1 MLQGARSAHLPQST
15 LEGLGVAIR
24 SLADLAGFADR
35 NGVRRV
41 ADSIWER
48 QLLRSA
54 LLDVR
59 DVGSGTVATGQDRD
73 RRPSRARSGW
83 PAPDLRHRSDW
94 RLLRA
99 QIELGR
105 EKHTPWGIRRPRR
118 FSPLKRGCEL
128 VRDGLASTGLL
139 PTLTR
144 FSLDIRRTEIDL
156 TFADLPAAFD
166 GYRILQISDPHFD
179 AIDGIAETIRAR
191 AAGVPVDL
199 CVFTGDYRAA
209 ETGSFRQ
216 RSILAPMAR
225 IVDEIA
231 ASDGSLAV
239 LGNHD
244 THEMVEPLEEV
255 VGVRVLTNEQVE
267 VARDGHTISLLGFDD
282 PYRFYSASS
291 RHFAATLASQ
301 LGTGEQ
307 ESSQAHPFRIML
319 VHTPDLAEKA
329 SRLGCAL
336 YLCGHTHGGQIC
348 LPGGRPIVQHL
359 HKETRLGRGLWRRR
373 QMVGYTSLGA
383 GVAGSL
389 PIRLFAPGEITLFRL
404 RRAKA

>member
-1 MLQGARSAHLPQST
+1 
-15 LEGLGVAIR
+15 
-24 SLADLAGFADR
+24 
-35 NGVRRV
+35 
-41 ADSIWER
+41 
-48 QLLRSA
+48 LRSA

-59 DVGSGTVATGQDRD
+59 DVYAGGILREQGGATRAGRD
-73 RRPSRARSGW
+73 RAGW

-99 QIELGR
+99 QIEHSR
-105 EKHTPWGIRRPRR
+105 EMHTPWGLRRQRR

-128 VRDGLASTGLL
+128 VRDGLGAAGLL
-139 PTLTR
+139 PALAR

-156 TFADLPAAFD
+156 AFPDLPAAFD
-166 GYRILQISDPHFD
+166 GYCILQISDPHFD
-179 AIDGIAETIRAR
+179 AVEGIADAIRAR
-191 AAGVPVDL
+191 VAGLPVDL

-216 RSILAPMAR
+216 RSILHPMAK
-225 IVDEIA
+225 IVEEVA
-231 ASDGSLAV
+231 AGDGSLAV

-244 THEMVEPLEEV
+244 CHEMLEPLEDV
-255 VGVRVLTNEQVE
+255 VGVRVLVNEQVE
-267 VARDGHTISLLGFDD
+267 IARDGQSITLIGFDD

-291 RHFAATLASQ
+291 RRFAATLASRF
-301 LGTGEQ
+301 GTGEPAPG
-307 ESSQAHPFRIML
+307 EGEPFRIML
-319 VHTPDLAEKA
+319 VHTPDLAEEA
-329 SRLGCAL
+329 ARLGCAL

-359 HKETRLGRGLWRRR
+359 HKERRLGRGLWRRR

-389 PIRLFAPGEITLFRL
+389 PIRLFAPPEITLFRL
-404 RRAKA
+404 RRAGA

>member
-1 MLQGARSAHLPQST
+1 M
-15 LEGLGVAIR
+15 
-24 SLADLAGFADR
+24 
-35 NGVRRV
+35 
-41 ADSIWER
+41 
-48 QLLRSA
+48 RSA

-59 DVGSGTVATGQDRD
+59 GIGSETILREQGRD
-73 RRPSRARSGW
+73 RRSSRGQAGW
-83 PAPDLRHRSDW
+83 PTPDLRHRSDW
-94 RLLRA
+94 RLHRA
-99 QIELGR
+99 RIEQSR
-105 EKHTPWGIRRPRR
+105 EMHTPWGLRQPRR

-128 VRDGLASTGLL
+128 VRDVLASAGLL
-139 PTLTR
+139 PALTR

-156 TFADLPAAFD
+156 AFADLPAAFD

-179 AIDGIAETIRAR
+179 ALDGIAEAIRAR
-191 AAGVPVDL
+191 VAGLPVDL
-199 CVFTGDYRAA
+199 CVFTGDYRGV
-209 ETGSFRQ
+209 ENGSFRQ
-216 RSILAPMAR
+216 RSILAPMAK
-225 IVDEIA
+225 IVEEVA
-231 ASDGSLAV
+231 AGDGSLAV

-267 VARDGHTISLLGFDD
+267 VARDGQTITLLGFDD

-291 RHFAATLASQ
+291 RRFAAALSDQFGASQ
-301 LGTGEQ
+301 LGTSEQ
-307 ESSQAHPFRIML
+307 ESGRTNPFRIML
-319 VHTPDLAEKA
+319 VHTPDLAEEA
-329 SRLGCAL
+329 ARLGCAL

-359 HKETRLGRGLWRRR
+359 HRETRLGRGLWRRR

-404 RRAKA
+404 RRAA